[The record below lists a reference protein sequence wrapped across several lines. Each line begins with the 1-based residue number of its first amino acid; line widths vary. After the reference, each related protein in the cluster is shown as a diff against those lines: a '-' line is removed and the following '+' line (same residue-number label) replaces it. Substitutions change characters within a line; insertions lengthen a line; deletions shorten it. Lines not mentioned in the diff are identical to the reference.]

1 MKKTLAMIL
10 CLVLCAALFAG
21 CGSTA
26 EAPAAAPA
34 ADSAADAAPA
44 EAITLKLAD
53 NGADTM
59 PNVIAARKF
68 AELANEYTNGTVTVE
83 VFSNGVLGDE
93 ASVADQ
99 LQAGTLDMA
108 RISTTGMAPS
118 CPALRA
124 ASMPF
129 LFATDQAKYDAFDGE
144 FGQALS
150 EAVLE
155 DTGIVNL
162 TYFFAT
168 ARSFYTVDKPIT
180 CVADMAGLKIRSQE
194 DPIVMAMFEALGA
207 KATPMNYSEV
217 YSALETK
224 IVDGAENDMTSY
236 YTSGHY
242 EVAPYYSLDKH
253 TALGSLF
260 CISGKAWDSLSAD
273 QQDALK
279 KAAQEASMYDRELLE
294 TSEADSRAAVEA
306 GGATIIDVDIS
317 EFQDACSSVYEL
329 YPELK
334 EYLDLIK

>member
-124 ASMPF
+124 ASMLSSSLPIRQSMTRSTANSVR
-129 LFATDQAKYDAFDGE
+129 LCPRQSLRTP
-144 FGQALS
+144 AL
-150 EAVLE
+150 
-155 DTGIVNL
+155 
-162 TYFFAT
+162 
-168 ARSFYTVDKPIT
+168 
-180 CVADMAGLKIRSQE
+180 
-194 DPIVMAMFEALGA
+194 
-207 KATPMNYSEV
+207 
-217 YSALETK
+217 
-224 IVDGAENDMTSY
+224 
-236 YTSGHY
+236 
-242 EVAPYYSLDKH
+242 
-253 TALGSLF
+253 
-260 CISGKAWDSLSAD
+260 
-273 QQDALK
+273 
-279 KAAQEASMYDRELLE
+279 
-294 TSEADSRAAVEA
+294 
-306 GGATIIDVDIS
+306 
-317 EFQDACSSVYEL
+317 
-329 YPELK
+329 
-334 EYLDLIK
+334 

>member
-129 LFATDQAKYDAFDGE
+129 LFATD
-144 FGQALS
+144 LS
-150 EAVLE
+150 
-155 DTGIVNL
+155 
-162 TYFFAT
+162 
-168 ARSFYTVDKPIT
+168 
-180 CVADMAGLKIRSQE
+180 
-194 DPIVMAMFEALGA
+194 
-207 KATPMNYSEV
+207 
-217 YSALETK
+217 
-224 IVDGAENDMTSY
+224 
-236 YTSGHY
+236 
-242 EVAPYYSLDKH
+242 
-253 TALGSLF
+253 
-260 CISGKAWDSLSAD
+260 
-273 QQDALK
+273 
-279 KAAQEASMYDRELLE
+279 
-294 TSEADSRAAVEA
+294 
-306 GGATIIDVDIS
+306 
-317 EFQDACSSVYEL
+317 
-329 YPELK
+329 
-334 EYLDLIK
+334 LIHI